1 MSNLEG
7 TNSLNICTFFPELIV
22 VLSLLH
28 FTIKNSNENAVLEK
42 AQLSHITPNH
52 IFAESMSIV
61 PHEIL
66 IELSKEDHVKR
77 TIIRNHRD
85 YNDSSSVLKILH
97 LSDQHITILLLIS
110 HKLH

>member
-1 MSNLEG
+1 MS
-7 TNSLNICTFFPELIV
+7 
-22 VLSLLH
+22 
-28 FTIKNSNENAVLEK
+28 KK
-42 AQLSHITPNH
+42 AQLSHTTPNH

-97 LSDQHITILLLIS
+97 LRYLLFILYYIIRICLYVN
-110 HKLH
+110 